1 MSGYLSV
8 GLLLAVL
15 GAFFVLMPY
24 EKLHE
29 VFRGMRSPGPTRAGG
44 GVGRGG
50 GVAMFEKGFV
60 RLGGKGGAAPRVGVP
75 PVLFG

>member
-1 MSGYLSV
+1 MGKISGRVGVRMSGYLSV

-29 VFRGMRSPGPTRAGG
+29 VFRGMRSPVTTKVGG
-44 GVGRGG
+44 AVLLLG
-50 GVAMFEKGFV
+50 GVAMIVKGMM
-60 RLGGKGGAAPRVGVP
+60 L
-75 PVLFG
+75 L

>member
-29 VFRGMRSPGPTRAGG
+29 VFRGMRSPVTTRVGAG
-44 GVGRGG
+44 VRRGG
-50 GVAMFEKGFV
+50 GAALFLKGV
-60 RLGGKGGAAPRVGVP
+60 LLLGGEGRAPPGVWVAA
-75 PVLFG
+75 VLFG

>member
-29 VFRGMRSPGPTRAGG
+29 VFRGMRSPVTPKGGGGLPWAGG
-44 GVGRGG
+44 PPMMVL
-50 GVAMFEKGFV
+50 VV
-60 RLGGKGGAAPRVGVP
+60 RL
-75 PVLFG
+75 L

>member
-8 GLLLAVL
+8 GILLAVL

-29 VFRGMRSPGPTRAGG
+29 VFRGMRSSVTTK
-44 GVGRGG
+44 V
-50 GVAMFEKGFV
+50 
-60 RLGGKGGAAPRVGVP
+60 GGA
-75 PVLFG
+75 VLLIGGIVMIAKGITLL

>member
-29 VFRGMRSPGPTRAGG
+29 VFRGMRSPVTTKVGGRA
-44 GVGRGG
+44 RG
-50 GVAMFEKGFV
+50 A
-60 RLGGKGGAAPRVGVP
+60 GGAAMI
-75 PVLFG
+75 

>member
-29 VFRGMRSPGPTRAGG
+29 VFRGMRSPVTTKVGGGVRRAGG
-44 GVGRGG
+44 AARFVKGVLVRGG
-50 GVAMFEKGFV
+50 E
-60 RLGGKGGAAPRVGVP
+60 RRAPPGVGVP
-75 PVLFG
+75 AVLFG

>member
-8 GLLLAVL
+8 GILLGVL

-29 VFRGMRSPGPTRAGG
+29 VFRGMRSPVTTK
-44 GVGRGG
+44 V
-50 GVAMFEKGFV
+50 
-60 RLGGKGGAAPRVGVP
+60 GGA
-75 PVLFG
+75 VLLIGGIAMIAKGITLL

>member
-8 GLLLAVL
+8 GILLAVL

-29 VFRGMRSPGPTRAGG
+29 VFRGMRSPVTTK
-44 GVGRGG
+44 V
-50 GVAMFEKGFV
+50 
-60 RLGGKGGAAPRVGVP
+60 GGA
-75 PVLFG
+75 VLLIGGIILIAKGIMLL

>member
-29 VFRGMRSPGPTRAGG
+29 VFRGMRSPVTTKVGGAVLLGG
-44 GVGRGG
+44 GLARIEEV
-50 GVAMFEKGFV
+50 F
-60 RLGGKGGAAPRVGVP
+60 L
-75 PVLFG
+75 LL

>member
-8 GLLLAVL
+8 GILLAVL

-29 VFRGMRSPGPTRAGG
+29 VFRGMRSPVTTKVGG
-44 GVGRGG
+44 IVLLVGGI
-50 GVAMFEKGFV
+50 AMIIKGIT
-60 RLGGKGGAAPRVGVP
+60 L
-75 PVLFG
+75 L

>member
-8 GLLLAVL
+8 GILLAAL

-29 VFRGMRSPGPTRAGG
+29 VFRGMRSPVTTK
-44 GVGRGG
+44 VG
-50 GVAMFEKGFV
+50 GVALLVGGIAMIIKGIM
-60 RLGGKGGAAPRVGVP
+60 L
-75 PVLFG
+75 L